1 MFGSK
6 TEPPLGTDN
15 ESRLINLALVLWIK
29 MDWNFDQS
37 KKMTK
42 LDQGTNRFPNFL
54 TKIKPSS
61 TRQRQM
67 LIFSKQIG
75 ANFFPQAVNY
85 ESDAGLESR
94 IVKIS
99 GQLKLKDSVLL
110 KI

>member
-6 TEPPLGTDN
+6 IEPPLVNDN
-15 ESRLINLALVLWIK
+15 ESRLINLALVLWIE

-42 LDQGTNRFPNFL
+42 LDQGTNRFPDFS

-61 TRQRQM
+61 TIQRQM
-67 LIFSKQIG
+67 LIFSKQSG
-75 ANFFPQAVNY
+75 ANFFPQRVNY

-94 IVKIS
+94 IVKFS
-99 GQLKLKDSVLL
+99 GQLKTKDLVLL
-110 KI
+110 KV